1 MDKTTFSDLLDEI
14 LNSPTLDE
22 IEKQGTVLRK
32 IRHRV
37 IDDEQELTVLV
48 TLYSYDHKKY
58 VIAYKCDT
66 NGNRQC
72 VTFKECDL
80 KIGAAKDNPPKIPS
94 AHFMYPLGE
103 EMWYKC
109 PHCGRGVEANQWE
122 NIGENKIRRCP
133 YCFSKTYVGC

>member
-1 MDKTTFSDLLDEI
+1 MNKTTFSDLLDEI

-94 AHFMYPLGE
+94 ARFMYPLGE